1 MVAVFL
7 TLKKSWRKTLDHI
20 PYKVVPGIVCLTTKP
35 HKYCPRNSSKQSF
48 YVERKDGQ
56 SMAFA
61 GMWEH
66 WEDRDLKEKIESC
79 TLLTTN
85 ANEEVS
91 LLHDRMPVILEPES
105 FGLWLDPAENRPKKL
120 QPLLKPAADG
130 VLYLRPVSRY
140 VNSPANEGEK
150 CVEEV

>member
-1 MVAVFL
+1 
-7 TLKKSWRKTLDHI
+7 
-20 PYKVVPGIVCLTTKP
+20 
-35 HKYCPRNSSKQSF
+35 
-48 YVERKDGQ
+48 
-56 SMAFA
+56 MAFA
-61 GMWEH
+61 GLWEH
-66 WEDRDLKEKIESC
+66 WEDRDPKEKIESC

-105 FGLWLDPAENRPKKL
+105 FGLWLDPAENRPEKL

-140 VNSPANEGEK
+140 VNSPANEEEK